1 MQTQLSPTLIL
12 ALIVLYFIML
22 IGIAV
27 WTSRGSD
34 NQSFFTAN
42 RQSPWWLI
50 AIGMIG
56 TSISGVTFI
65 SVPGYVNSSAMS
77 YMQLVLGYLVGY
89 LVIATVLLP
98 MYYKLNLI
106 SIYAYLEKRF
116 GTTTYKTGSAFFIL
130 SRVIGSSLRLFLM
143 AKVLHTFVIDPLF
156 HIPFFVTVFVTIF
169 LIWTYTFKGGVK
181 TIIWTDTLQ
190 TLFLITSLILTIILI
205 SQRMNL
211 DFSSMVSTIKNDARS
226 QIFFFDGGWGD
237 SKNFFK
243 QFIAGAFIAIVMS
256 GLDQDIM
263 QKILTVKNLRGA
275 QVNMYSYSTLL
286 VIINLLFMSLGILLF
301 LYASQNNI
309 DIPTKEITKWVAGV
323 PSVMNVPDTDLLF
336 PTVAL
341 KYASPFVGVL
351 FILGITAASYA
362 SADSALTSLT
372 TAFCIDFLGLG
383 KSDVNSPKSA
393 KLRHNVHIGFSV
405 VFFIMILI
413 FHAAATGEVI
423 KLVFDSA
430 SITYGPLLGL
440 FAFGFYTK
448 QQINDR
454 LSLWVCL
461 AATAITA
468 AIYVYNGYFGNLIF
482 GYKFGFELL
491 LVNGLLTFIGLWLI
505 SKKGGTQL

>member
-1 MQTQLSPTLIL
+1 MPASQLSPSLII
-12 ALIVLYFIML
+12 ALIIGYFILL
-22 IGIAV
+22 IGIALL
-27 WTSRGSD
+27 TSRNSD
-34 NQSFFTAN
+34 NHSFFVAN
-42 RQSPWWLI
+42 KQSPWWLI

-65 SVPGYVNSSAMS
+65 SVPGYVNGSSMS
-77 YMQLVLGYLVGY
+77 YLQLVFGYLVGY
-89 LVIATVLLP
+89 VTIATVLLP
-98 MYYKLNLI
+98 MYYRLNLI
-106 SIYAYLEKRF
+106 SIYSYLEQRF
-116 GTTTYKTGSAFFIL
+116 GTTAYKTGSAFFIL

-143 AKVLHTFVIDPLF
+143 SKVLHTFVIEPLF
-156 HIPFFVTVFVTIF
+156 GVPFFITAFFTIF

-190 TLFLITSLILTIILI
+190 TLFLVTSLVLTIILI
-205 SQRMNL
+205 GQRMNL
-211 DFSSMVSTIKNDARS
+211 DISGMISTVTHDARS
-226 QIFFFDGGWGD
+226 QVFFFEGGWGD
-237 SKNFFK
+237 PKNFFK

-275 QVNMYSYSTLL
+275 QINMYSYSSLL
-286 VIINLLFMSLGILLF
+286 VIINILFMSLGVLLF
-301 LYASQNNI
+301 LYAAQNHI
-309 DIPTKEITKWVAGV
+309 EIPSKTVTVWANGV
-323 PSVMNVPDTDLLF
+323 SSVKTVMDTDLLF
-336 PTVAL
+336 PTVTL

-383 KSDVNSPKSA
+383 KNDVNAVKSA
-393 KLRHNVHIGFSV
+393 KQRHNVHIGFSV
-405 VFFIMILI
+405 LFFVMILI

-448 QQINDR
+448 WQINDP
-454 LSLWVCL
+454 LSIWVC
-461 AATAITA
+461 ITA
-468 AIYVYNGYFGNLIF
+468 TLVTTAVYLYNGYFGNLIF

-491 LVNGLLTFIGLWLI
+491 IFNGLLTFLGLRLI
-505 SKKGGTQL
+505 AKK